1 MLVQWSGYPQRSC
14 CGGPRAGASGA
25 GVSGSFRCWRIA
37 KVWFVPSLLNEPL
50 YVPALKKLLA
60 TLAQPL
66 EVVPST
72 GMSAITVAP
81 ASA

>member
-1 MLVQWSGYPQRSC
+1 
-14 CGGPRAGASGA
+14 
-25 GVSGSFRCWRIA
+25 
-37 KVWFVPSLLNEPL
+37 LNEPL

-60 TLAQPL
+60 PLAQPL

>member
-1 MLVQWSGYPQRSC
+1 M
-14 CGGPRAGASGA
+14 
-25 GVSGSFRCWRIA
+25 
-37 KVWFVPSLLNEPL
+37 WFVPSLLNEPL

-60 TLAQPL
+60 PLAQPL